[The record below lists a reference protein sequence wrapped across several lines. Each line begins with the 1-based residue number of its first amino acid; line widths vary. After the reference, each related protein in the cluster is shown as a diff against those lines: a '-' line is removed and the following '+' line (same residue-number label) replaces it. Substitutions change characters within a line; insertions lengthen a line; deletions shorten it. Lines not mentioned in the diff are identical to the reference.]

1 MCDIYCITCVV
12 PVSQGLIDGPGEEYV
27 KEEPLD
33 NYQSNDPAGE
43 TEPVEMV
50 LDEGGGWAD
59 LHRVRVVGR
68 VFEQAIVWVEDLSRQ
83 EKEELPRRTTIVQ
96 TACSVMKGEREVMH
110 IHIQIKCTHTSE
122 YSFWTH
128 AVIPFITQHI
138 VIV

>member
-59 LHRVRVVGR
+59 LYGVRVVGR

-83 EKEELPRRTTIVQ
+83 EEEEFPRRTTIVQ
-96 TACSVMKGEREVMH
+96 TACSVMKGEREVM
-110 IHIQIKCTHTSE
+110 K
-122 YSFWTH
+122 
-128 AVIPFITQHI
+128 
-138 VIV
+138 